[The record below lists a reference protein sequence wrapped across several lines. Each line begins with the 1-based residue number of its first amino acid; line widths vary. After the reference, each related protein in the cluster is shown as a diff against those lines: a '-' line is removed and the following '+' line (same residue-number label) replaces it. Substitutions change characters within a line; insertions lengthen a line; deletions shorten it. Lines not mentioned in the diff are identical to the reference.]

1 MASTRV
7 TSTTDAP
14 SPDHESKPDS
24 PPDLT
29 PRSWRY
35 AAKRTLREF
44 SADNCLDLAAGL
56 TYYAV
61 LSLFPALMAITSL
74 LGVFGQGERATKAL
88 LDLIED
94 VAPGDT
100 QDIIREPLT
109 QFATSPAVG
118 FALVTGIVIAI
129 WSASGYVAAFSRAMN
144 RIYEIDEGRPMWKL
158 RGTQLVVTLI
168 AIVLVLVIAVALV
181 VSGPITD
188 VIGDMLGVGA
198 AAKVTWS
205 ILKWPVLALA
215 VIVVIAVLYYAT
227 PNARQPKFRWM
238 SIGAAV
244 ALLAL
249 LIASLGF
256 GFYVANFSNYD
267 RTYGTFAGVIIF
279 LLWVWI
285 GNLALLFGAELDA
298 EIERAR
304 QLQAGITAETTIQLP
319 PRDTVQIDQA
329 EKKEKAA
336 EDEGRRIREDNAG
349 RPSDE

>member
-24 PPDLT
+24 PSDMT
-29 PRSWRY
+29 ARSWRY

-44 SADNCLDLAAGL
+44 SADQCLDLAAGL

-74 LGVFGQGERATKAL
+74 LGVFGQGERATSAL
-88 LDLIED
+88 IDLIED

-100 QDIIREPLT
+100 LDVIREPLT
-109 QFATSPAVG
+109 QFTTSPAVG

-188 VIGDMLGVGA
+188 VIGDMLGLGA
-198 AAKVTWS
+198 AVKVTWS
-205 ILKWPVLALA
+205 ILKWPVMALA

-227 PNARQPKFRWM
+227 PNAKQPKFRWM

-244 ALLAL
+244 ALMAL
-249 LIASLGF
+249 LLASLGF

-298 EIERAR
+298 ELERAR

-319 PRDTVQIDQA
+319 PRDTVQIDKSA
-329 EKKEKAA
+329 KKEKAA
-336 EDEGRRIREDNAG
+336 EEEGRRIREDNAEG
-349 RPSDE
+349 PSGG